1 MRRFLTGFFVSLA
14 MIIGILAITDPGRD
28 QSTRMFDHAEGKLV
42 HDYVIFSVY
51 MQTSSD
57 SLVEHG
63 KYKLYKRYI
72 GIGAGFFEISPLK
85 VEQQP

>member
-1 MRRFLTGFFVSLA
+1 MRRFFTAFFVSLA

-28 QSTRMFDHAEGKLV
+28 QSTRMFDHAEGRLS

-51 MQTSSD
+51 VQKSSD
-57 SLVEHG
+57 SLIEHG
-63 KYKLYKRYI
+63 KYKLFKRYV
-72 GIGAGFFEISPLK
+72 GIGAGFFEIRPLK